1 VSHIRT
7 EGICIGAL
15 VNFFHSF
22 ALPTWL
28 DRQEFRLLFERGAC
42 VREMLRDQIRWIYN
56 RDHTRKLAKENGRE
70 SLAMVVE
77 ATRWADQSR

>member
-1 VSHIRT
+1 
-7 EGICIGAL
+7 
-15 VNFFHSF
+15 
-22 ALPTWL
+22 
-28 DRQEFRLLFERGAC
+28 
-42 VREMLRDQIRWIYN
+42 MLRDQIRWIYN